1 MLFISLLAGLFG
13 NKGFMISIK
22 SINTC
27 KLCKH
32 TVYLESTVS
41 RLVHSSALYTQLD
54 NLYVKVLNC
63 LILPSKSIH
72 IHYYGSCADI

>member
-22 SINTC
+22 SNN
-27 KLCKH
+27 KLYKH

-41 RLVHSSALYTQLD
+41 RLIHSSALYTQLD